1 MINDSHFICWHAFL
15 VVLCCPKYNFLC
27 QKWFCF
33 PSVVSHLKCKHGSSL
48 DRTKNIFRSQHR
60 DEAPSSI
67 LYQSYGC
74 YSQDLVLSR
83 RGDGSRNCLLIT
95 EHMNTINT
103 RVIAITKSIQ
113 MLIADTIQNLQI
125 KTTFSKLNFLGCWT
139 KYRLWYWASYKIA
152 LIRRQRL

>member
-1 MINDSHFICWHAFL
+1 MVIAWTAL
-15 VVLCCPKYNFLC
+15 KY
-27 QKWFCF
+27 
-33 PSVVSHLKCKHGSSL
+33 
-48 DRTKNIFRSQHR
+48 IFRSQHR

-83 RGDGSRNCLLIT
+83 RGDGCRNCLLIT

-113 MLIADTIQNLQI
+113 MLIADTIQNLQM
-125 KTTFSKLNFLGCWT
+125 KTTFLKLFLGAAAQSTDCDIEQVI
-139 KYRLWYWASYKIA
+139 KLR
-152 LIRRQRL
+152 